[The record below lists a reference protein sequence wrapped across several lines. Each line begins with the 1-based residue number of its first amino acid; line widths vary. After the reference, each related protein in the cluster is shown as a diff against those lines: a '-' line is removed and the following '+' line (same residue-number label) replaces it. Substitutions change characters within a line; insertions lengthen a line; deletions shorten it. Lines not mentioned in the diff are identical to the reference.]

1 MTGTQF
7 MRYEN
12 DPFRLYQSYLEIC
25 KPLDYETSLH
35 NLEGQNEKLKSMLE
49 VEKVRADTIQS
60 ACERYLKEEAELKRK
75 FHKMRSDLE
84 EEKQKRQEDVERLT
98 EEIVTCKTK
107 RKEESNAA

>member
-1 MTGTQF
+1 
-7 MRYEN
+7 
-12 DPFRLYQSYLEIC
+12 
-25 KPLDYETSLH
+25 
-35 NLEGQNEKLKSMLE
+35 MLE

-107 RKEESNAA
+107 RKEESNAAKRRYLQLLNYTDIERRLSHTITAKHI